1 MDFLTLLAEEPANLW
16 AFLPM
21 AAAVFW
27 RGRGIRVRVG
37 TRSGNAPGTA
47 EVAAAESEALEGFPD
62 KKELLE
68 IYRQELREHFRQLR
82 EDASSPEEG

>member
-1 MDFLTLLAEEPANLW
+1 MDFLTLLTEEPANLW

-37 TRSGNAPGTA
+37 TRSGNAPGTD
-47 EVAAAESEALEGFPD
+47 ESAAESEALEGFPD

-82 EDASSPEEG
+82 ENVSSPEEG